1 MITEDHIEF
10 PQTPITEDTFEK
22 QGWIKVEEI
31 EETEDEDDVD
41 DTNVFYYYIL
51 PLPKDNPDSDCKVLI
66 SNCDDEFSELGLPK
80 GQYYVEIDDTNG
92 LGFCSSEEQI
102 EILYRALTGQE
113 LYED

>member
-1 MITEDHIEF
+1 MSPITFPESLITEE
-10 PQTPITEDTFEK
+10 TFER
-22 QGWIKVEEI
+22 QGWEKIQ
-31 EETEDEDDVD
+31 EDESEGPGG
-41 DTNVFYYYIL
+41 YYWIL
-51 PLPKDNPDSDCKVLI
+51 PLPKDNPDSDSKVLI

-80 GQYYVEIDDTNG
+80 GQYYVEIDETNG